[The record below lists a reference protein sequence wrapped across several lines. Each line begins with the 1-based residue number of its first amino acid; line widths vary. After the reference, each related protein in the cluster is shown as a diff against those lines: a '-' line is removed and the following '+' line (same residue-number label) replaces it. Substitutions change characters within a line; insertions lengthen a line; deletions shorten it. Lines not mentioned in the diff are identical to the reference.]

1 MTQKTNRMDNT
12 IHITLMRHGRS
23 RADDERVHE
32 GRYDSPLTDVGRAQV
47 RSRAEEWKRSGVT
60 FDLIFASTLIR
71 AAESAQIVGEMLNV
85 PVEHDPDWIELDNGP
100 LAGLPFGV
108 GRERYPEPDFSNPF
122 QAFIAATGEGE
133 SSWDLVTRAARALQR
148 VIRRGKRSSLVVAHG
163 GSLNAAMYCIL
174 GIPPLGRGPH
184 SSGVTFVFG
193 DACFVRTSYNPSRH
207 IWAIREMAPQ
217 AL

>member
-1 MTQKTNRMDNT
+1 MDNT

-71 AAESAQIVGEMLNV
+71 AAESAQIVGETLNV
-85 PVEHDPDWIELDNGP
+85 PVEHDPDWMELDNGP

-122 QAFIAATGEGE
+122 QPFIAATGEGE

-174 GIPPLGRGPH
+174 GIPPPTRGPQ

-207 IWAIREMAPQ
+207 VWAVREMRTQ
-217 AL
+217 GG